1 MTKAVVRAG
10 DGAVICER
18 CAIADTAWSR
28 MRGLLGRRG
37 LASDEGMLLRPT
49 PSVMTFFMRFPIDV
63 VFLDRDGVVLAVRPE
78 VRPWRAV
85 SCRRARSTLE
95 LRAGEA
101 AARGLRSG
109 DVLSVQ

>member
-18 CAIADTAWSR
+18 CTIADTPLRR
-28 MRGLLGRRG
+28 MRGLLGRHE
-37 LASDEGMLLRPT
+37 LAQDEGMLLRPA

-63 VFLDRDGVVLAVRPE
+63 VFLDRGGTVLAIRAD

-85 SCRRARSTLE
+85 SPEPKRM
-95 LRAGEA
+95 
-101 AARGLRSG
+101 SG
-109 DVLSVQ
+109 P